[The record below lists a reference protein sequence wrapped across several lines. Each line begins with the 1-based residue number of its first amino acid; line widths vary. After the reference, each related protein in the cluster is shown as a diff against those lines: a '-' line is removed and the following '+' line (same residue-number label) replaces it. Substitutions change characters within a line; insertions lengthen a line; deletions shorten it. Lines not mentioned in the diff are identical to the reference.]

1 MIPPLQGEARWGWGK
16 DIMFKKVLIANRGEI
31 ALRIIR
37 ACKELGIAT
46 VAIYAA
52 PDATTLYV
60 KKADEAYLVGPG
72 PIEGYLNIYRIIDL
86 AKQKGVDAIHPG
98 YGFLSENAEF
108 ARACEENGL
117 AFIGPSA
124 DSIRAMGNKV
134 AARQMMKSIGVP
146 VIPGTFES
154 IASIPDACNF
164 AKQIGYPVMIKAAM
178 GGGGRGIRVCP
189 NEETLMSLYPIA
201 QAEAKSAFGKG
212 DLYLEKFLISPRHI
226 EFQILADRHGS
237 VIHLGDRDCSIQRRH
252 QKLIE
257 IAPSLFLDEPLRK
270 EMAEAAICA
279 ARAVGYTNAGTVEF
293 LVDAD
298 RRYYFIEMNTR
309 IQVEHTVTEEITGV
323 DIVREM
329 IRIAAGMPISIQQE
343 EVQLFG
349 HAIECRINAEDP
361 RNNFF
366 PTPGKITAYYSP
378 GGIGVRIDG
387 NVYVGYVVPPYYD
400 SMLAKMTVRA
410 RTWKGAVSRTVR
422 ALDEF
427 VIRGVKT
434 TIPFYKKILQDPD
447 FQAGRFDITYID
459 THLAQLNVASD
470 YNKMDRVVAVAA
482 AIAAYSKG

>member
-1 MIPPLQGEARWGWGK
+1 V
-16 DIMFKKVLIANRGEI
+16 FKKVLIANRGEI

-37 ACKELGIAT
+37 ACKELGIST

-108 ARACEENGL
+108 ARACQENGL

-124 DSIRAMGNKV
+124 DTIRAMGNKV
-134 AARQMMKSIGVP
+134 AARQIMKSIGVP
-146 VIPGTFES
+146 VIPGTFEP
-154 IASIPDACNF
+154 IASVADARNY

-189 NEETLMSLYPIA
+189 NEETLISLYPIA
-201 QAEAKSAFGKG
+201 QAEAKTAFGKG
-212 DLYLEKFLISPRHI
+212 DLYMEKLLLSPRHI
-226 EFQILADRHGS
+226 EFQILADTHGA

-270 EMAEAAICA
+270 EMSEVAIAA

-329 IRIAAGMPISIQQE
+329 IRIADGMPLSIKQE
-343 EVQLFG
+343 EVRLFG

-361 RNNFF
+361 RKNFS
-366 PTPGKITAYYSP
+366 PTPGKITSYYSP

-400 SMLAKMTVRA
+400 SLLAKMTVRA
-410 RTWKGAVSRTVR
+410 RTWKGAVSRTIR

-427 VIRGVKT
+427 TIRGVKT
-434 TIPFYKKILQDPD
+434 TIPFYKKILKDPD
-447 FQAGRFDITYID
+447 FQAGKFDITYID
-459 THLAQLNVASD
+459 THLEQLNVEAD
-470 YNKMDRVVAVAA
+470 YNKMDRVVAISA